1 MPRHA
6 PRSIRR
12 RLVAVVVLATLP
24 ALLLGVQR
32 VRERQA
38 VVERLG
44 QDAARVYLQAVRTRL
59 LQLESGTRQLL
70 LGLARLPAIREAN
83 PATCGQLLSS
93 LQPAFAEYGNL
104 GLGEPD
110 GTLIC
115 NTRRPDTT
123 LRLTDP
129 AIARV
134 VATGRPA
141 MSGVDFGPIA
151 REYVVLHLAPV
162 LDERGRVVRII
173 GVSISMRWL
182 SGRFAEFGLPAGSS
196 VALEDAEGRY
206 LARWPDYDKWVNKVY
221 PRSDSLAQAFFAGR
235 AGDEAFFRTNGP
247 DHVNRLYALARLPD
261 PDGGPNLRYLWVG
274 VPAQPLMA
282 AALRTEL
289 FHLALLFLLVV
300 LGSLIAWQLAD
311 RLVVRPAAALAAT
324 ATRLAEGDFSARSGL
339 VHGEDE
345 MGRLGRTLDGMATA
359 LAERDARLEQGR
371 RQLEATADALR
382 ASEQRFA
389 RALEAAEE
397 GLWEYDHLRDVL
409 TPSPRFA
416 AMVGSTPAELAGPF
430 AGMMARI
437 HPEDRPTFQRAVE
450 LHEAGQ
456 APRVQA
462 EFRMRHADGS
472 WRWMASQ
479 GRVVEWGT
487 DGKPRLAVGTQVD
500 VTERRQLSDQLQH
513 AQRLEAVG
521 QMTGAVAHDFNNL
534 LQVFWANLEELR
546 LDHPEVAG
554 EEAFAQLRQHLE
566 RARQMT
572 THLLQFSRRE
582 PTLVTAID
590 LNATIGGCLPM
601 LRRAVGPEVLVDTDL
616 APGSVQVRGDAV
628 RCEQVLLNLAINAR
642 DAMPRGGTLTVAT
655 RPVGVEDAGP
665 LAEAGLPPGR
675 YMELTVT
682 DTGLGM
688 APEVASRIFDPFF
701 TTKGPEKGTGLGL
714 STVYGIITQ
723 CGGHIR
729 VASTPGRGTR
739 FTLLWPLVAD
749 PALAGR

>member
-1 MPRHA
+1 
-6 PRSIRR
+6 
-12 RLVAVVVLATLP
+12 
-24 ALLLGVQR
+24 
-32 VRERQA
+32 
-38 VVERLG
+38 
-44 QDAARVYLQAVRTRL
+44 
-59 LQLESGTRQLL
+59 
-70 LGLARLPAIREAN
+70 
-83 PATCGQLLSS
+83 
-93 LQPAFAEYGNL
+93 
-104 GLGEPD
+104 
-110 GTLIC
+110 
-115 NTRRPDTT
+115 
-123 LRLTDP
+123 
-129 AIARV
+129 
-134 VATGRPA
+134 
-141 MSGVDFGPIA
+141 
-151 REYVVLHLAPV
+151 
-162 LDERGRVVRII
+162 
-173 GVSISMRWL
+173 
-182 SGRFAEFGLPAGSS
+182 
-196 VALEDAEGRY
+196 
-206 LARWPDYDKWVNKVY
+206 
-221 PRSDSLAQAFFAGR
+221 
-235 AGDEAFFRTNGP
+235 
-247 DHVNRLYALARLPD
+247 
-261 PDGGPNLRYLWVG
+261 
-274 VPAQPLMA
+274 
-282 AALRTEL
+282 
-289 FHLALLFLLVV
+289 
-300 LGSLIAWQLAD
+300 
-311 RLVVRPAAALAAT
+311 
-324 ATRLAEGDFSARSGL
+324 
-339 VHGEDE
+339 
-345 MGRLGRTLDGMATA
+345 
-359 LAERDARLEQGR
+359 
-371 RQLEATADALR
+371 
-382 ASEQRFA
+382 
-389 RALEAAEE
+389 
-397 GLWEYDHLRDVL
+397 
-409 TPSPRFA
+409 
-416 AMVGSTPAELAGPF
+416 MVGSTPAELAGPF

-665 LAEAGLPPGR
+665 LAEAGLPPGS

-688 APEVASRIFDPFF
+688 APEVAARIFDPFF